1 MSSLENHNI
10 QIYDINKQPI
20 NHIVIST
27 KHCFYFYSHTLFDVK
42 ITNGIGVLFSV
53 NPNTQLVSEGT
64 VFTGKQNYGYTLFI
78 DENLTAVD
86 LEITTLPTASA
97 SNTNKQSL
105 RVELRLDNVVDEHKQ
120 KLYDDLLVNN
130 HLPTLKE
137 LQPALLDNF
146 GLGNLPDNLMR
157 RMFLDFKDIMRSK
170 GTTNSIHKFL
180 EFIGFENEQIK
191 VVSEYIRPNGE
202 TIVVNPDYTKDR
214 KTGNYY
220 VSFDNWEYIGSPG
233 SKNHGSPGSKLDSDN
248 LPLRKHYIHDNQN
261 LLEKLKYA
269 IAIANTYFTLVEEDI
284 TFFGITNSVN
294 IPCNQMIGSSMNQIF
309 VNDVYWWRKTIDI
322 SISSNQLSENGN
334 VIEEHLVTNTI
345 QHESTLRRNEIKYI
359 VNSKQSNNEMFLID
373 KEIQDN
379 EYTQL
384 TNSEELSKIH
394 SCFGSVINISILAP
408 NKYVSVE
415 ITNKNNP
422 FTKISLAQQFIEEKL
437 SFSYV
442 ITKHE
447 SKNDYQIKITIHDM
461 FGNREVYTYNHNLI
475 DDERYLDIDMYQSG
489 TCNFSTI
496 NDLTIDIDSTQ
507 LSNISAGN
515 HILLNDSIPKVLSN
529 YFQNYEDK
537 DISENYSGNK
547 KYALPD
553 VLEYIPIEKLTETV
567 PVQWLHS
574 WIECLFLP
582 ASGELKYEPDEESDE
597 LSETLDELSELLVVI
612 KLRNVIDDKTGL
624 KSDYYMITTSECG
637 ININRGTYDIKI
649 ETTNGLQSIYEQPK
663 FKRKVLQVNYSWP
676 LFGEFVVSSTAHPTI
691 NSLFQRLDKSYT
703 NLLKIG
709 DVAVFKLNSN
719 SIVQQKDIVW
729 KLYDAFTDDLILVEK
744 AYSLKFRVNEET
756 IYNLVCEFT
765 INNKKITITKKGI
778 LSSWKTTK

>member
-1 MSSLENHNI
+1 MSLENHNI

-20 NHIVIST
+20 NHIAISN

-42 ITNGIGVLFSV
+42 ITNGIGILFSV

-64 VFTGKQNYGYTLFI
+64 AFTGKQNYGYTLFI

-86 LEITTLPTASA
+86 LEISV
-97 SNTNKQSL
+97 SSSNKQSL

-146 GLGNLPDNLMR
+146 ESGNLMR
-157 RMFLDFKDIMRSK
+157 RMFLDFKDIMRAK

-220 VSFDNWEYIGSPG
+220 VSFDNWEYIKNPG
-233 SKNHGSPGSKLDSDN
+233 EKLDSDN

-294 IPCNQMIGSSMNQIF
+294 IPCNQMIGSTMNQIF

-322 SISSNQLSENGN
+322 LISSNQLSENGN

-345 QHESTLRRNEIKYI
+345 QHESTLRRNEIKYL
-359 VNSKQSNNEMFLID
+359 VNQKQPNNEMFLID

-379 EYTQL
+379 EYVQL
-384 TNSEELSKIH
+384 TNPEELSKIH
-394 SCFGSVINISILAP
+394 SCFGSVVNICISAP

-422 FTKISLAQQFIEEKL
+422 FTKITLPIRLIEEKL
-437 SFSYV
+437 LFSYIV
-442 ITKHE
+442 TKHE
-447 SKNDYQIKITIHDM
+447 SKNDYQIKITIHDL

-475 DDERYLDIDMYQSG
+475 DDERYLDVDMYQSG
-489 TCNFSTI
+489 TSNFNTI

-507 LSNISAGN
+507 LSNISSSKSTGN

-529 YFQNYEDK
+529 YFRNYEDK
-537 DISENYSGNK
+537 DVSENYSGNK

-553 VLEYIPIEKLTETV
+553 VLEYVPIEKLTESIPT
-567 PVQWLHS
+567 QWLHS

-582 ASGELKYEPDEESDE
+582 VTGELKFEPTESDE
-597 LSETLDELSELLVVI
+597 LTEKLVVL

-649 ETTNGLQSIYEQPK
+649 ETDNGLRSIYEQPK

-676 LFGEFVVSSTAHPTI
+676 LFGEFVIGQKNTV

-719 SIVQQKDIVW
+719 SVVQQKDIVW

-778 LSSWKTTK
+778 VSSWKTTK